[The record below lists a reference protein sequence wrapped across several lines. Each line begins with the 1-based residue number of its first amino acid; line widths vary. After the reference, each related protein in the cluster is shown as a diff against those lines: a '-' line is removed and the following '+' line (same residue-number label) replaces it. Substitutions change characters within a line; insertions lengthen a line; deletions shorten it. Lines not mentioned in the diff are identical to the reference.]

1 MTPDTSSQQ
10 GPEPAAVPPSSGRP
24 PAGSPPAGSPPAG
37 KPPVPEPTGRDA
49 DAGARSDGSPATTR
63 AAAAWLAT
71 AAALVVLALLI
82 ILILQN
88 QETVDVH
95 YLGLAGSLPLGTALL
110 IAAVAGG
117 VIVMIVGVVRLTQ
130 LRVEARRARR
140 RRASAEATRVA
151 PDRRTSGGP
160 GATP

>member
-1 MTPDTSSQQ
+1 MTSDASSPQ
-10 GPEPAAVPPSSGRP
+10 GTEPAAVPPSSRRP
-24 PAGSPPAGSPPAG
+24 PTG
-37 KPPVPEPTGRDA
+37 KPPVPEPAGREPDVGSHA
-49 DAGARSDGSPATTR
+49 DAALATTR

-82 ILILQN
+82 VLILQN
-88 QETVDVH
+88 QETVEVH

-130 LRVEARRARR
+130 LRVNARRARR
-140 RRASAEATRVA
+140 REAGVATRRAVPHPG
-151 PDRRTSGGP
+151 PDSRTTGGSG
-160 GATP
+160 TTR

>member
-24 PAGSPPAGSPPAG
+24 PAGKSAVAEPARRG
-37 KPPVPEPTGRDA
+37 A
-49 DAGARSDGSPATTR
+49 DAGARTDGNPATTR

-82 ILILQN
+82 VLILQN
-88 QETVDVH
+88 QEMVEVH
-95 YLGLAGSLPLGTALL
+95 YLGLSGSLPLGTALL

-130 LRVEARRARR
+130 LRVTARRARR
-140 RRASAEATRVA
+140 RQAGAAGAAAAPGPRA
-151 PDRRTSGGP
+151 PGGP
-160 GATP
+160 GTTP

>member
-1 MTPDTSSQQ
+1 MTPDTPSQQ
-10 GPEPAAVPPSSGRP
+10 GPEPAAVPSGSGRP
-24 PAGSPPAGSPPAG
+24 PAGKPPAG
-37 KPPVPEPTGRDA
+37 KPPVAEPAGRGA
-49 DAGARSDGSPATTR
+49 DTGARADGSPATTR

-82 ILILQN
+82 VLILQN
-88 QETVDVH
+88 QAMVEVH

-130 LRVEARRARR
+130 LRVNARRARR
-140 RRASAEATRVA
+140 RQAGAAARRAA
-151 PDRRTSGGP
+151 PDPAIDRRTSGGP
-160 GATP
+160 GTTP

>member
-1 MTPDTSSQQ
+1 MTSDASSPQ
-10 GPEPAAVPPSSGRP
+10 GTDPAAVPPSSVP
-24 PAGSPPAGSPPAG
+24 PSSGLPPVG
-37 KPPVPEPTGRDA
+37 KPPVGKPPAAEPGDREPG
-49 DAGARSDGSPATTR
+49 AGAGLATTR

-88 QETVDVH
+88 QKTVEVH

-130 LRVEARRARR
+130 LRVNARRVRR
-140 RRASAEATRVA
+140 REA
-151 PDRRTSGGP
+151 
-160 GATP
+160 ATTT